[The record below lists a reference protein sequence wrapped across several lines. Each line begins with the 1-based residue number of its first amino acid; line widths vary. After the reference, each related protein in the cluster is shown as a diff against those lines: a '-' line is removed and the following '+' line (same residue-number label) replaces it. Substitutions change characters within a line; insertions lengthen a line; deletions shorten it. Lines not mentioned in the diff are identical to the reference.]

1 MARLG
6 VLTSTALLLA
16 ACEPADTGTSGDTGS
31 ALAGNDYLEMVSTG
45 VMEPVETQGVS
56 AVAFLPDSATAW
68 AGLVAVAPTEG
79 GIDLYNADGQSVHRM
94 TGPRLWGLASAPG
107 FQLRGEALPLL
118 FGADRNTNLVR
129 AYALL
134 RNGPE
139 LIEAPI
145 EPIGPQGDISSV
157 CGLGEGI
164 GYVDLVVLSRGTSVD
179 VWRVSDNGGDLIGAE
194 RRASFDLPAPA
205 RSCVAS
211 GGSIYAASPAGGIFR
226 FDANGNVTAQIDG
239 YASALA
245 AGDFLG
251 RPVLILSDGN
261 SETLDVRDG
270 ASLDLIGNVIVRDG
284 FSIPGVDR
292 PGAIAATASSFGG
305 ASYQSGLVAIAD
317 EEDGRVRLVARETF
331 ARGITNID

>member
-1 MARLG
+1 M
-6 VLTSTALLLA
+6 LLA
-16 ACEPADTGTSGDTGS
+16 ACDPAQPDATGDTTS
-31 ALAGNDYLEMVSTG
+31 QLADDGYLEMVSTG
-45 VMEPVETQGVS
+45 VMEPVQTEGVS
-56 AVAFLPDSATAW
+56 AVSFVPDTSTAW

-79 GIDLYNADGQSVHRM
+79 GIDLFNADGESVHRM
-94 TGPRLWGLASAPG
+94 TGPRLWGLATAPG

-129 AYALL
+129 AFALL
-134 RNGPE
+134 RDGPE

-145 EPIGPQGDISSV
+145 QPIGPQGDIASV
-157 CGLGEGI
+157 CALGEGI
-164 GYVDLVVLSRGTSVD
+164 GYVDLVVLSRGTSVEI
-179 VWRVSDNGGDLIGAE
+179 WRVADDGGDLIGAE
-194 RRASFDLPAPA
+194 RRARFDLPSPA

-211 GGSIYAASPAGGIFR
+211 DGAIYAASPAGGIFR
-226 FDANGNVTAQIDG
+226 FDEEGNVTAQIDG

-261 SETLDVRDG
+261 SETLNVRDG
-270 ASLDLIGNVIVRDG
+270 TTLSPIGNVIVRDG

-292 PGAIAATASSFGG
+292 PGALAATEASFGG

-331 ARGITNID
+331 ARGITNVD